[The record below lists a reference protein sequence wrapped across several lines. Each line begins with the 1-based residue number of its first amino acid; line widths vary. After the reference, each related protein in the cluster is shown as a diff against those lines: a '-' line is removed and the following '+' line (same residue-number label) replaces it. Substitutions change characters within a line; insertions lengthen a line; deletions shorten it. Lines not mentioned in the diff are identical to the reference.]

1 MEFIPIKTFD
11 SYITANIWLGR
22 FLDGGID
29 CYLKDENS
37 VTINPIWGNAI
48 GGIKLCVRDEQLEE
62 AKRIMRQMEFEFIQ
76 SLKCPKCGTAN
87 VQYISKPSPTNW
99 LSAVA
104 TWLLGS
110 YAISAKEVY
119 HCFSCGF
126 EFDEIPES
134 NNIEA

>member
-11 SYITANIWLGR
+11 SYISANIWLGR

-37 VTINPIWGNAI
+37 VTLNPVWSNAI
-48 GGIKLCVRDEQLEE
+48 GGIKLCVRDEQVEE
-62 AKRIMRQMEFEFIQ
+62 AKKIMRQMEFELLQ
-76 SLKCPKCGTAN
+76 SLKCPKCGAAN
-87 VQYISKPSPTNW
+87 VQYISKPTPTNW
-99 LSAVA
+99 LSAIA

-119 HCFSCGF
+119 HCFTCGY
-126 EFDEIPES
+126 EFDTIPE
-134 NNIEA
+134 EETL